1 MRPDRSLNSGGKNLI
16 AGSLATIVLVASI
29 VLGAAVISYYAQKT
43 LSEIEEALPI
53 TLARQENEVTL
64 LVAEMDDLVHAIYRS
79 RLEQASGTHALL
91 LESVRKV
98 DLHLR
103 RLRNSYSFNDLIGV
117 SAIHAALSPA
127 IFDIQIWLTEG
138 VSVLGPDSPQTLKLV
153 EQRAINAHSEGMQL
167 LARAA
172 GAELGILTQ
181 QSQRIG
187 KFRDVVVAILGLLL
201 LMSMALVFFVIR
213 QQRTLLALKQSE
225 EQNRVRANYDAVTG
239 LPNRANFIEHLG
251 EAVARGQRSR
261 TLFALLYIDLDR
273 FKTINDTLGHD
284 IGDQL
289 IKQVGVRIRESVRNT
304 DLVARLGGDEFT
316 VLLADMSDV
325 MHASLIAKL
334 IVDRLAVPFQL
345 GGHEV
350 YTSASIGITVYPTD
364 SEDAS
369 TLLKNADMAMYQA
382 KERGR
387 NTFRFFTTVMTEQAR
402 QFLEIDNDLR
412 RALEQSELYLEYQP
426 IYDLE
431 HNLVSG
437 VEALM
442 RWYHPEKGMITPDR
456 FIPVAEETGLIV
468 EMGRWA
474 LGQACRDAMR
484 WLNLAPD
491 AAPYLA
497 VNVSMRQFKSGFGKE
512 QVESVLQETG
522 FPADRLVLEI
532 TESLLMEEDERV
544 HEALEDFRNMGVELA
559 VDDFG
564 TGYSA
569 LNYLRQFPVSIL
581 KIDRSFIED
590 MVAVRSEARLVET
603 IIAMAKG
610 LNLRV
615 VAEGVE
621 TVEQQDALRELHCG
635 MAQGFLL
642 GRPTDA
648 ASIFELLMAQ
658 LASRSSRSAS

>member
-1 MRPDRSLNSGGKNLI
+1 MRFNKSLNTEGKTLI
-16 AGSLATIVLVASI
+16 AGSLTSIILVAGI
-29 VLGAAVISYYAQKT
+29 LLGSSVISYYAQKT

-53 TLARQENEVTL
+53 TLARQANEVTL

-79 RLEQASGTHALL
+79 RIEQSSGNHALL
-91 LESVRKV
+91 LERVRKV
-98 DLHLR
+98 DLHLQ
-103 RLRNSYSFNDLIGV
+103 RLRDSYSFNDLIGV

-127 IFDIQIWLTEG
+127 IFDIRTWLTEG
-138 VSVLGPDSPQTLKLV
+138 VSVLGPDAPQILKLI
-153 EQRAINAHSEGMQL
+153 ELRAINAHNEGMQL

-187 KFRDVVVAILGLLL
+187 KFRDVVVAILVVLL
-201 LMSMALVFFVIR
+201 LMSTVLVFFVIR
-213 QQRTLLALKQSE
+213 QQKTVLALQRSE
-225 EQNRVRANYDAVTG
+225 EQNRVRANYDLVTA

-261 TLFALLYIDLDR
+261 TLFALLFIDLDR

-289 IKQVGVRIRESVRNT
+289 IKQVGIRIRESVRNT

-334 IVDRLAVPFQL
+334 IIERLAVPFQL
-345 GGHEV
+345 GGHEI
-350 YTSASIGITVYPTD
+350 YSGASIGITVYPTD

-382 KERGR
+382 KEKGR

-402 QFLEIDNDLR
+402 QFLEIDKDLR
-412 RALEQSELYLEYQP
+412 RAVEQSELYLEYQP

-442 RWYHPEKGMITPDR
+442 RWYHPDKGMITPDK

-468 EMGRWA
+468 EMGSWA

-484 WLNLAPD
+484 WLNIAPD

-497 VNVSMRQFKSGFGKE
+497 VNVSMRQFRGGFGRE
-512 QVESVLQETG
+512 QVQSVLREIG
-522 FPADRLVLEI
+522 FSAD
-532 TESLLMEEDERV
+532 
-544 HEALEDFRNMGVELA
+544 
-559 VDDFG
+559 
-564 TGYSA
+564 
-569 LNYLRQFPVSIL
+569 
-581 KIDRSFIED
+581 
-590 MVAVRSEARLVET
+590 
-603 IIAMAKG
+603 
-610 LNLRV
+610 
-615 VAEGVE
+615 
-621 TVEQQDALRELHCG
+621 
-635 MAQGFLL
+635 
-642 GRPTDA
+642 
-648 ASIFELLMAQ
+648 
-658 LASRSSRSAS
+658 